1 MAFSR
6 SLAAARLTDSGAT
19 VRSGRHQSEPRRRPH
34 RPIVPY
40 ARREVAPHP
49 TGAVAAAGRRASCP
63 KMFSTLSWRS
73 SDWPRP
79 RAKRLPSIPLHVM
92 ALRPRITAAPL
103 AELSPM
109 TAGPRSLAPRPTT
122 TPRAKHGAPFAKNLR
137 QKGRFT
143 AGLSH
148 RHPSGDLFYTPPL
161 IIRQWR
167 KFIRQRV
174 AAPPTTPPHPH
185 PRHATRA
192 PKATVS
198 GCTRSRYRRQQDR
211 PRVAP
216 LIDAHFPETR
226 ARGRRAGFT

>member
-122 TPRAKHGAPFAKNLR
+122 TPRAKRGAPFAKNLR

-148 RHPSGDLFYTPPL
+148 RHPSDDLFYTPP
-161 IIRQWR
+161 INNSS
-167 KFIRQRV
+167 V
-174 AAPPTTPPHPH
+174 AQVHPPASSRTPNHATAPAPA
-185 PRHATRA
+185 PRHARA
-192 PKATVS
+192 ESHGFRLHALPVS
-198 GCTRSRYRRQQDR
+198 PPARSAEGRTAHRRSFSGN
-211 PRVAP
+211 AP
-216 LIDAHFPETR
+216 V
-226 ARGRRAGFT
+226 RGFS